1 MLHSAKQAVIAR
13 PSLWLEA
20 LQHGFVVTLPVVI
33 VGVMALTLSQMVVW
47 FLPAMEHSA
56 LVHLSEAAEQ
66 AVYGLM
72 AIILVL
78 SVSAKLAK
86 HYQQALSLNFDPML
100 ISLLAMVCLACVAF
114 LDYGSDFTSH
124 LGVPPVA
131 KALFCAIVFT
141 EIFVFIYF
149 HRASRLSYLNH
160 FLTTDLH
167 VAIRSVWPAFMS
179 TIFFLLL
186 YYLIAESL
194 SLFGNWFPYLI
205 GTVDSETGLSW
216 WQSSKLILVNQLSW
230 FVGVHGS
237 SIVEAYP
244 EILLPDFPDITYSK
258 QFIDVFVHIGGAG
271 GTLGLVLAL
280 MVSTKRSNK
289 KLGQYAVVPSFFNI
303 NELIIFGL
311 PIIFNRY
318 MFIPFILVPILT
330 STLFRVCFELQWIQ
344 WQGGAEIWSTP
355 VLLGGYLATGHW
367 QGAVLQALCIV
378 ISFLC
383 YRPFLNLYQRKQA
396 QDEANECKSMLEQLN
411 SEADFGQLYA
421 SQTRL
426 GRFSRVLMS
435 DLKEDLDQDQFE
447 MYYQP
452 KVEQTGRVV
461 GAEALFRWNHK
472 RYGEIEPALAIK
484 LAETSGD
491 IHYLGECVIGRTLRD
506 IKQLEIAGIRQI
518 KLAVNVSPIQ
528 LSNPQF
534 VDYFLSKIQHFGID
548 PQMFE
553 IEITEGQQI
562 ELTQLVLEGLQTLS
576 KSGISIAV
584 DDFGMG
590 YTSLRYLKSFPVNTL
605 KIDGSIVKDVLS
617 SVIVQEIISSMSTL
631 AHSMDV
637 KMVAEWVETADQLEK
652 LHDLGCDQYQGQ
664 CISMPITLTEFV
676 RFCAFKGLSQSVKEP
691 LSQNSLS

>member
-1 MLHSAKQAVIAR
+1 MLNATKQVVTAR
-13 PSLWLEA
+13 ISLWLVA
-20 LQHGFVVTLPVVI
+20 LQHGFIATLPVVI
-33 VGVMALTLSQMVVW
+33 VGVMALTLSQMVIW
-47 FLPAMEHSA
+47 FLPGMEHSA

-86 HYQQALSLNFDPML
+86 HYRQSLSLNFDPML
-100 ISLLAMVCLACVAF
+100 ISLLAMVSLACIAF

-124 LGVPPVA
+124 LGVPSVA

-141 EIFVFIYF
+141 EIFVFIYR
-149 HRASRLSYLNH
+149 HRAARLSYLNH

-167 VAIRSVWPAFMS
+167 VAIRSIWPAIMGV
-179 TIFFLLL
+179 ILFLLF
-186 YYLIAESL
+186 YYLLAECFGL
-194 SLFGNWFPYLI
+194 VGNWFPYFI
-205 GTVDSETGLSW
+205 GEVDASNGLTW

-237 SIVEAYP
+237 SIVEVYP
-244 EILLPDFPDITYSK
+244 EILLPDLPDITYSK

-289 KLGQYAVVPSFFNI
+289 KLGQYAVVPSIFNI

-355 VLLGGYLATGHW
+355 VLLGGYLATGQW
-367 QGAVLQALCIV
+367 QGVVLQAVCIIV
-378 ISFLC
+378 SFLC
-383 YRPFLNLYQRKQA
+383 YRPFLKFYQQKQA
-396 QDEANECKSMLEQLN
+396 KDEANQCKSMLEKLN
-411 SEADFGQLYA
+411 SEVDIRHLYG

-426 GRFSRVLMS
+426 GRFSRALMS
-435 DLKEDLDQDQFE
+435 DLKEDLERDRFE
-447 MYYQP
+447 IHYQP
-452 KVEQTGRVV
+452 KVEQSGRVV
-461 GAEALFRWNHK
+461 GAEALFRWQHK
-472 RYGEIEPALAIK
+472 RYGTIAPALAIK

-491 IHYLGECVIGRTLRD
+491 IHYLGERVIERTLRD

-534 VDYFLSKIQHFGID
+534 VDYCLGKIQQFGID
-548 PQMFE
+548 PHMFE

-562 ELTQLVLEGLQTLS
+562 ELTELVLEGLQTLS

-617 SVIVQEIISSMSTL
+617 SVVVQEIISSMSTL
-631 AHSMDV
+631 AHSMNV
-637 KMVAEWVETADQLEK
+637 QMVAEWVETADQLEK
-652 LHDLGCDQYQGQ
+652 LHDLGCDHYQGQ
-664 CISMPITLTEFV
+664 FISMPITLTEFV
-676 RFCAFKGLSQSVKEP
+676 RFCAFNGLSQSVKKAI
-691 LSQNSLS
+691 NAN